1 MPILNQDPI
10 LEEIRKDVKNIKY
23 QSYIQ
28 TAAVIAA
35 FFGIVSI
42 AQFFAKKKP

>member
-1 MPILNQDPI
+1 MPILEKDPV

-42 AQFFAKKKP
+42 AQFFNRKK